1 MKSFRAS
8 LLLTAALA
16 AMPLATGQAQSLQ
29 EALAAAYAN
38 NPALLAA
45 RAQLRAVDENLP
57 QALAGW
63 RPSVSFSAAGGYS
76 DATARQR
83 SSNWSTTYTDLERN
97 TGNVTGAITQPIY
110 RGGRTVAGSRRAE
123 NQIYAQ
129 RSRLIATEQQVLLD
143 SVASYV
149 SVIRDTEV
157 VRLNSNNVQVLVR
170 QLQATN

>member
-8 LLLTAALA
+8 LFLSAALA
-16 AMPLATGQAQSLQ
+16 MAPLASAGAQTLQ

-63 RPSVSFSAAGGYS
+63 RPSVTFSAAGGYT
-76 DATARQR
+76 DAAARSRVNGVDGPYSNFNDIDR
-83 SSNWSTTYTDLERN
+83 S
-97 TGNVTGAITQPIY
+97 TGNLVGAVTQPIY
-110 RGGRTVAGSRRAE
+110 RGGRTVAGTRRAE

-129 RSRLIATEQQVLLD
+129 RSLFFLLE
-143 SVASYV
+143 S
-149 SVIRDTEV
+149 
-157 VRLNSNNVQVLVR
+157 
-170 QLQATN
+170 QLFSEM

>member
-1 MKSFRAS
+1 MKSFRATLFLS
-8 LLLTAALA
+8 ATLA
-16 AMPLATGQAQSLQ
+16 VAPLASAGAQTLQ

-63 RPSVSFSAAGGYS
+63 RPSVTFSGAGGYV
-76 DATARQR
+76 DATSR
-83 SSNWSTTYTDLERN
+83 SRSNDRTTYTDLERS
-97 TGNVTGAITQPIY
+97 TGSLTGAVTQPIY
-110 RGGRTVAGSRRAE
+110 RGGRTVAGTRRAE

-149 SVIRDTEV
+149 AVIRDTEV
-157 VRLNSNNVQVLVR
+157 VRLN
-170 QLQATN
+170 